1 MLTKDYNSSLNISGS
16 WMTLHPYTYIP
27 IGAVLKT
34 LKRNIKIR
42 PQIEQ
47 ISVFESYGRVLAE
60 DVKSPINVPRYD
72 SSHMDGFAVLA
83 DDLRHASNLTPITL
97 NVVGGGGATLGKFSN
112 YILRS
117 GQAYRIS
124 TGGYLPH
131 GSNAVVPNEYTIE
144 SKGKIEIIASFG
156 KGSHIS
162 PSGGNI
168 LRNSLLFSQ
177 GMTLRGQDVA
187 LLSLVGINKIHV
199 YQKPKVAIIPTGDE
213 LTDNLKEVKY
223 GKVLDTNSHFI
234 SKLVLEAGGLPIDL
248 GISPDDINR
257 IKKKLISA
265 LDKADL
271 VLTIAGSSVGK
282 YDFVEQSIN
291 SLGKPGVLAHG
302 VKLDRG
308 RVTGVGALRGKP
320 IIMLPGPIQG
330 ATNAFIAF
338 TRPLLGYL
346 LGLPE
351 SNGLVIRGKL
361 MENWEARKR
370 FRNFTKIVYVF
381 AWETKAGVIKASPIV
396 GDTADMTV
404 LTRANGYLFLPENK
418 TSIAAGEKVKINI
431 LPGLSC
437 PSGCSGDFM
446 SKGSFIKKRII
457 TMAKPSHERNKKRL
471 V

>member
-1 MLTKDYNSSLNISGS
+1 
-16 WMTLHPYTYIP
+16 MTLRPDTYVS

-34 LKRNIKIR
+34 LKQNIKIR

-60 DVKSPINVPRYD
+60 DIKSPINVPLYD

-83 DDLRHASNLTPITL
+83 DDIRHASNLTPITL
-97 NVVGGGGATLGKFSN
+97 NVVGGTTLGRFSS

-131 GSNAVVPNEYTIE
+131 GSNAVIPIEYTIE
-144 SKGKIEIIASFG
+144 SKGKVKILASFG

-162 PSGGNI
+162 PLGENV
-168 LRNSLLFSQ
+168 LRNSLLFNQ
-177 GMTLRGQDVA
+177 GKILRAQDVA
-187 LLSLVGINKIHV
+187 LLSLVGINKTYV

-213 LTDNLKEVKY
+213 LTDNSKEVKY
-223 GKVLDTNSHFI
+223 GKILDTNSHFI
-234 SKLVLEAGGLPIDL
+234 SKLVLEAGGLPINL
-248 GISPDDINR
+248 GISPDDISS
-257 IKKKLISA
+257 IKRKLTSA

-271 VLTIAGSSVGK
+271 ILTIAGSSVGK
-282 YDFVEQSIN
+282 YDFVKRSIN

-308 RVTGVGALRGKP
+308 RVTGIGTLRGKP

-330 ATNAFIAF
+330 AINAFIAL
-338 TRPLLGYL
+338 TRPLLEYL

-351 SNGLVIRGKL
+351 SNGLVIKGTL
-361 MENWEARKR
+361 MEKWQARKR
-370 FRNFTKIVYVF
+370 FREFTKIVYVF
-381 AWETKAGVIKASPIV
+381 AWETKTGIRASPII

-404 LTRANGYLFLPENK
+404 LTRANGYLVLPESK
-418 TSIAAGEKVKINI
+418 GAVAAGEKVQIHI
-431 LPGLSC
+431 LPGLSY
-437 PSGCSGDFM
+437 PSGCSGDFL
-446 SKGSFIKKRII
+446 SDSSLIKKRITI
-457 TMAKPSHERNKKRL
+457 MSRHLHDRGTKNKKRQ
-471 V
+471 

>member
-16 WMTLHPYTYIP
+16 RMTLHPDTYIS

-34 LKRNIKIR
+34 LKQNIKIR

-60 DVKSPINVPRYD
+60 DINSPINVPGYD

-83 DDLRHASNLTPITL
+83 DDIRHASDLTPITL
-97 NVVGGGGATLGKFSN
+97 NVVGGATLGRFSN
-112 YILRS
+112 YIIRS

-124 TGGYLPH
+124 TGGYLPR
-131 GSNAVVPNEYTIE
+131 GSNAVVPNEYTSE
-144 SKGKIEIIASFG
+144 SKGKVEILASFG

-162 PSGGNI
+162 PSGGNV

-177 GMTLRGQDVA
+177 GKTLRGQDVA
-187 LLSLVGINKIHV
+187 LLSLVGINKTHV

-223 GKVLDTNSHFI
+223 GKILDTNSNFI
-234 SKLVLEAGGLPIDL
+234 SKLILEAGGLPIDI
-248 GISPDDINR
+248 GISPDDING
-257 IKKKLISA
+257 IKKKLTSA

-308 RVTGVGALRGKP
+308 RVTGVGTLRGKP

-351 SNGLVIRGKL
+351 SFGLVIKGKL

-381 AWETKAGVIKASPIV
+381 AWQTKAGVIKASPIV
-396 GDTADMTV
+396 GDTADLTV
-404 LTRANGYLFLPENK
+404 LTRANGYLLLPESK
-418 TSIAAGEKVKINI
+418 TSIAAGEKVKIHI
-431 LPGLSC
+431 LPGLSY
-437 PSGCSGDFM
+437 PSGCTGDFL
-446 SKGSFIKKRII
+446 SNGSFIEKRII
-457 TMAKPSHERNKKRL
+457 TMARPSHDRGTKRQ
-471 V
+471 